1 MFSQGQLRYFIT
13 VAEEGQITRAARK
26 LHIAQPALS
35 QALAQLESELDIE
48 LFVRHPRGVT
58 LTAAGQAFLVKARA
72 ALAAEEQTAQ
82 MALAL
87 RRAASATI
95 MVGFVGPPPA
105 ITTPGLFAALTAGE
119 PEAQVSFQDMPFPRG
134 ATWSW
139 LAEVDVA
146 LCHLPAIERGVSVQ
160 PVRVEPRAVVVH
172 RDHAL
177 ARCAGVELA
186 DVLEETFVGYHPD
199 VQPAWA
205 GFHSLDDHRG
215 RPPAKLTDD
224 QALTAL
230 QMLGIL
236 SSPRA
241 ITTLPYA
248 DAKVVA
254 QVLPD
259 VVALPLRDAA
269 PAAISLVWRTDSGNH
284 LVEELVEAAQRDVS
298 SGDEL

>member
-1 MFSQGQLRYFIT
+1 MFSPGQLRYFVT

-58 LTAAGQAFLVKARA
+58 LTPAGRAFLVKARA
-72 ALAAEEQTAQ
+72 ALAAEEETAQ
-82 MALAL
+82 MALSL

-95 MVGFVGPPPA
+95 MVGFIGPPPA
-105 ITTPGLFAALTAGE
+105 ITTPRLFAALADSN
-119 PEAQVSFQDMPFPRG
+119 PEAEVSFQDLQFPHG
-134 ATWSW
+134 GTWSW
-139 LAEVDVA
+139 LAAVDVA
-146 LCHLPAIERGVSVQ
+146 LCHLPTIEQGVSAQ

-177 ARCAGVELA
+177 AGRAELELA
-186 DVLEETFVGYHPD
+186 DVLDETFVGYHSD
-199 VQPAWA
+199 VQPTWA

-215 RPPAKLTDD
+215 GPPADLTSDE
-224 QALTAL
+224 ALTAL

-241 ITTLPYA
+241 ITTLPHA
-248 DAKVVA
+248 DAKLVA

-269 PAAISLVWRTDSGNH
+269 PAVVSLVWRTDGGNQ
-284 LVEELVEAAQRDVS
+284 LVEELVEAAQRLCS
-298 SGDEL
+298 SDDEL